1 MKYSQLRRFLLID
14 KNLYLNPEG
23 TSSKDLLEDI
33 NATLQREGYATITL
47 RQLQNDL
54 NEMKELLGAP
64 IDSGR
69 GQKTIRYE
77 NVSFCVFN
85 QTLSGF
91 DIKGGNAD
99 YLTGRLNWLRL
110 QVNYMQ
116 QSANDTKLLE
126 VMDYEDNAQ
135 LASLELMPEILKN
148 IASEKVFRIY
158 YDKDFSGKTESRV
171 VHPYFLHQYNQR
183 WYLFAL
189 YRAKDNSKIGERPD
203 AKADGIRCYA
213 LDRIKEITI
222 PTSIINYARMAPE
235 DLRAYKRKYFG
246 NIVGVDGRGE
256 LKDLTLYFDYAS
268 GDGEKNNLIK
278 RFFNL
283 LKSNPFY
290 DGFRF
295 TETDYSGTAKGKVK
309 ANNELENHL
318 MLYAHTAYIDNDT
331 IRKGVVE
338 RARQILATQHAQP
351 KGK

>member
-14 KNLYLNPEG
+14 KSLYLNPEG
-23 TSSKDLLEDI
+23 ISSKDLLDDI

-54 NEMKELLGAP
+54 NDMKEILGAP
-64 IDSGR
+64 IDSRR

-85 QTLSGF
+85 QTLNGF
-91 DIKGGNAD
+91 NIKDSNAD

-126 VMDYEDNAQ
+126 VMDYEDNTQ

-148 IASEKVFRIY
+148 IASERVIRIQ
-158 YDKDFSGKTESRV
+158 YDKDFTGNTISRI

-189 YRAKDNSKIGERPD
+189 FRSKDNPKNGEKAD
-203 AKADGIRCYA
+203 AKADGIRCFA
-213 LDRIKEITI
+213 LDRIKDITN
-222 PTSIINYARMAPE
+222 PTYISYASMAPE
-235 DLRAYKRKYFG
+235 EIRAYKRKYFG

-256 LKDLTLYFDYAS
+256 IEDLTLYFEYATEEE
-268 GDGEKNNLIK
+268 EKNTMVK

-295 TETDYSGTAKGKVK
+295 SETEYCGMAKGNVR
-309 ANNELENHL
+309 ANNELQNHL
-318 MLYAHTAYIDNDT
+318 MLYAHTAYIDNEK
-331 IRKGVVE
+331 IREGIIK
-338 RARQILATQHAQP
+338 RARQILAMQHAQH
-351 KGK
+351 KG

>member
-54 NEMKELLGAP
+54 NDMKELLGAP

-148 IASEKVFRIY
+148 IASERVIRIQ
-158 YDKDFSGKTESRV
+158 YDKDFSGETESRV

-189 YRAKDNSKIGERPD
+189 FRAKDNPKTGEKPN

-213 LDRIKEITI
+213 LDRIKDITN
-222 PTSIINYARMAPE
+222 PTYISYARMTPE
-235 DLRAYKRKYFG
+235 EIRAYKRKYFG

-256 LKDLTLYFDYAS
+256 IEDLTLYFDYATE
-268 GDGEKNNLIK
+268 DEEKNKLVK

-295 TETDYSGTAKGKVK
+295 PETDFSGMAKGMVK
-309 ANNELENHL
+309 ANNELQNHL
-318 MLYAHTAYIDNDT
+318 MLYAHTAYIDNEK
-331 IRKGVVE
+331 IREGIVA
-338 RARQILATQHAQP
+338 RARQILAMQHAQP

>member
-54 NEMKELLGAP
+54 NDMKELLGAP

-69 GQKTIRYE
+69 GQKTIKYE
-77 NVSFCVFN
+77 NLSFCVFN

-116 QSANDTKLLE
+116 QSVNDTKLLE

-148 IASEKVFRIY
+148 IASERVIRIQ
-158 YDKDFSGKTESRV
+158 YDKDFSGETESRV

-189 YRAKDNSKIGERPD
+189 FRAKDNPKKGEKPN

-213 LDRIKEITI
+213 LDRIKDITN
-222 PTSIINYARMAPE
+222 PTYIVYARMAPE
-235 DLRAYKRKYFG
+235 ELRAYKRKYFG

-256 LKDLTLYFDYAS
+256 AEDLTLYFDYATE
-268 GDGEKNNLIK
+268 DEENNKLVK

-283 LKSNPFY
+283 LKTNPFY

-295 TETDYSGTAKGKVK
+295 SETDFSGIVKGKVK
-309 ANNELENHL
+309 ANNELQNHM
-318 MLYAHTAYIDNDT
+318 MLYAHTAYIDNEK
-331 IRKGVVE
+331 IREEVVE
-338 RARQILATQHAQP
+338 RARQILAMQHALP

>member
-14 KNLYLNPEG
+14 KSLYLNPEG

-54 NEMKELLGAP
+54 NDMKELLGAP

-148 IASEKVFRIY
+148 IASERVIRIQ
-158 YDKDFSGKTESRV
+158 YDKEFSGETESRV

-189 YRAKDNSKIGERPD
+189 FRAKDNPKKGEKPN

-213 LDRIKEITI
+213 LDRIKDITN
-222 PTSIINYARMAPE
+222 PTYIVYARLAPE
-235 DLRAYKRKYFG
+235 ELRAYKRKYFG

-256 LKDLTLYFDYAS
+256 AEDLTLYFDYATE
-268 GDGEKNNLIK
+268 DEENNKLVK
-278 RFFNL
+278 RFFYL
-283 LKSNPFY
+283 LKTNPFY

-295 TETDYSGTAKGKVK
+295 SETDFSGIVKGKVK
-309 ANNELENHL
+309 ANNELQNHM
-318 MLYAHTAYIDNDT
+318 MLYAHTAYIDNEK
-331 IRKGVVE
+331 IREGVVE
-338 RARQILATQHAQP
+338 RARQILAMQHALP